1 MAAQVTQ
8 WLYDNMAWAHWA
20 GATWSYEETQATLA
34 KLFEH
39 FSCTPQLDNA
49 SLIYDHI
56 LDNNYG
62 LTIRPVTQYLDDN
75 QGVATGVLDFKIEE
89 TQDLKFKASDVGIYG
104 QFPVDDL
111 IKMVWQA
118 CGLQV
123 QESWQNTYLIR
134 CRQHS
139 TAGKSVCNAHIINSA
154 GTVCVYVNK
163 GLIDL
168 IIEAMDLE
176 GMFATGVDIPEHWD
190 AGSHVVEY
198 SAEGPELARE
208 EILRFFTTRTAREHW
223 PSSEI
228 SDQTAANSFAS
239 AVISKFEEYID
250 FTDYKGYIF
259 YINYSATNEITF
271 TFRCFNCTNDTIV
284 TTTDLDRV
292 MFEPTGLYAEYTKEF
307 YFGSSLPITSADL
320 TNSCGTYV
328 GRTLRFRYVNNSWG
342 FDYTSSSSGLMNL
355 TPVIWHA
362 IECPNNVVV
371 LGHGII
377 MNWQYYLVSGNID
390 ADRVYPEG
398 VTPIDGADI
407 PEVGTTSSD
416 YWSSWVGRAITLQT
430 VSIDTFDFD
439 TTTFIP
445 IGYHDPTAEVTQL
458 DMQLGKIKGREYL
471 QRLGVRLTDMDDFK
485 PITWDPDDPDDPDNQ
500 PIKPDP
506 DPTPSPTPV
515 DPSDPSDTSARLFQ
529 VHQLSDTE
537 VNALGNFIY
546 SSDFISAITNM
557 FTEPMDAIIG
567 CFRLHYRGTLPIGAN
582 ERIKLGSILG
592 TSATTG
598 NKITQQ
604 FYTITFGSVAIPEHY
619 ANVED
624 YDYTEAEIFLPY
636 IGFCPL
642 SIKDIMAGTVE
653 LEYTFDLYTGA
664 CIARIYITK
673 NGTKQELYNFNGN
686 SAVMVPLTGRD
697 FTVGVSHLVS
707 GAVGIIA
714 GVATGGASGAISATI
729 GASNLVGK
737 ESNIKHSGSCGSN
750 LGAMSNQTPYIVIR
764 RPKAYNA
771 SSWPSYYGQPSW
783 WTSSIGS
790 LSGYTRVRYVK
801 LDGLHCTDDERKE
814 IEALLMAGIYV

>member
-39 FSCTPQLDNA
+39 FSCTPRLDNA
-49 SLIYDHI
+49 DLIYDHI
-56 LDNNYG
+56 LDDNYG

-134 CRQHS
+134 CRQHL
-139 TAGKSVCNAHIINSA
+139 TPGKSICNAHIINAA

-176 GMFATGVDIPEHWD
+176 GMFYYEEAIPEKLE
-190 AGSHVVEY
+190 AGTTTIDYSSHLSVINPACNALQGTAWREYVQTHPDY
-198 SAEGPELARE
+198 SAHSMNGSQTYSAALAA
-208 EILRFFTTRTAREHW
+208 L
-223 PSSEI
+223 
-228 SDQTAANSFAS
+228 TAAGYD
-239 AVISKFEEYID
+239 VDD
-250 FTDYKGYIF
+250 F
-259 YINYSATNEITF
+259 
-271 TFRCFNCTNDTIV
+271 
-284 TTTDLDRV
+284 
-292 MFEPTGLYAEYTKEF
+292 PGLYAQSTWYSGSAQRKSCSLYF
-307 YFGSSLPITSADL
+307 YKYDNDEITTAVDIEREDLSETFSDPNWMGSAISYASNNVSITATCVEVYVRCTISDNVL
-320 TNSCGTYV
+320 TYDTPYGARTFSPQTVANFYKIIAGHRSMKSSGTYYED
-328 GRTLRFRYVNNSWG
+328 GLYNNVKMETVRPEG
-342 FDYTSSSSGLMNL
+342 IT
-355 TPVIWHA
+355 A
-362 IECPNNVVV
+362 IE
-371 LGHGII
+371 GAITGE
-377 MNWQYYLVSGNID
+377 
-390 ADRVYPEG
+390 EG
-398 VTPIDGADI
+398 TA
-407 PEVGTTSSD
+407 SSD
-416 YWSSWVGRAITLQT
+416 FWSSWVERAITLQT

-598 NKITQQ
+598 NKIVQQ
-604 FYTITFGSVAIPEHY
+604 FYTVTFGSVAIPEHY

-653 LEYTFDLYTGA
+653 LAYTFDLYTGA

-737 ESNIKHSGSCGSN
+737 ESSIRHSGSCGSN

-814 IEALLMAGIYV
+814 IEQLLMAGVYV